1 MISRIPTFM
10 ASGEWMTLVGNICSY
25 CRNLYPTKPIDAGN
39 AYVGSS
45 GSREVCG
52 CRMSCKAMELQDLG
66 GVGVIID
73 MLEPEIDLVRC
84 AA

>member
-1 MISRIPTFM
+1 M
-10 ASGEWMTLVGNICSY
+10 
-25 CRNLYPTKPIDAGN
+25 KPIDAGN

-52 CRMSCKAMELQDLG
+52 CRTSCKAMELPAQDLG